1 MTRTK
6 SLNSLNNKQSQIG
19 KLLVDI
25 LCSKN
30 SILKRRKE
38 EVQEYVMQRL
48 SIGQITGELK
58 KQIEEE
64 VMHIFSTAPA

>member
-1 MTRTK
+1 MLFQIHK
-6 SLNSLNNKQSQIG
+6 SVSN
-19 KLLVDI
+19 
-25 LCSKN
+25 
-30 SILKRRKE
+30 
-38 EVQEYVMQRL
+38 VMQRL